1 MQKCRRVLALT
12 ELWLNAGTSA
22 FVILC
27 LSFSIVL
34 LFSWNMK
41 LLNLNQ
47 IFTINSKVSEYQRP
61 GSRVS
66 LLSSQTLANLLPF
79 KKNIL
84 TKASDV
90 CSTISNTEI
99 WSLYH
104 LLALSLYQFTALG
117 IWCKVLSLFSVCFL
131 PCAQRVIVN
140 HAVSILIL
148 HTELSHYKKKFV
160 WLVETRRKRDV
171 LNHSVGESVSN
182 PHSGH
187 HCYTSLLC
195 NAVMMSSRYNVHCPE
210 DTGPAVFSKA
220 ALYAHKYLNTPACV
234 CACNAYMHALTCAH
248 KYTLT
253 KSHSYSCNQ
262 THELCVQNFWHLWD
276 RLISGKRLS
285 QAS

>member
-1 MQKCRRVLALT
+1 MQ
-12 ELWLNAGTSA
+12 G
-22 FVILC
+22 
-27 LSFSIVL
+27 SI
-34 LFSWNMK
+34 S
-41 LLNLNQ
+41 
-47 IFTINSKVSEYQRP
+47 IF
-61 GSRVS
+61 G
-66 LLSSQTLANLLPF
+66 LLPSMCSKSNREPRCININPPHWVESLQ
-79 KKNIL
+79 KK
-84 TKASDV
+84 V
-90 CSTISNTEI
+90 CVIS
-99 WSLYH
+99 WD
-104 LLALSLYQFTALG
+104 Q
-117 IWCKVLSLFSVCFL
+117 
-131 PCAQRVIVN
+131 
-140 HAVSILIL
+140 
-148 HTELSHYKKKFV
+148 KK
-160 WLVETRRKRDV
+160 TRC
-171 LNHSVGESVSN
+171 VGESVSN

-262 THELCVQNFWHLWD
+262 THELCVQNFRHLWD